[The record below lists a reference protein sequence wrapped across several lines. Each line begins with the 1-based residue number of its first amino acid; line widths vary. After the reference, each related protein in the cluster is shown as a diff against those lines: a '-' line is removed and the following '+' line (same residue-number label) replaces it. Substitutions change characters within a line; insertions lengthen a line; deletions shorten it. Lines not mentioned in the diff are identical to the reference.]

1 MTRSDHPSSYLNSYG
16 LLTYSSQ
23 FVELCRAQ
31 LMLLRNIGAEKGIVY
46 TTQMTIP
53 GQEPKLEPLVSYP
66 EEGDWQEEMFVS
78 KMLSSTATDSEM
90 ILDDMLAAQV
100 DLSQPSVVEQ
110 GQLSSRSP
118 QRRKWPPQK
127 ILQPLAHEGIIIGL
141 LWVVRIDRPW
151 QEPERHQIEQISRT
165 VSLAAI
171 IDQERQ
177 WAMQT
182 LQKQQQLQ
190 GRQQKLFDNLLHQLR
205 NPLTAIYTF
214 GKLLVKKIPTEDANQ
229 RIALNILRESEHLK
243 ELMEQLDNFTG
254 TRQLS
259 ASEQL
264 LLPEGA
270 ANQNSGSESLPLL
283 PPASLQLQPCS
294 VTEILEPILANAA
307 VIAQEKQLFFS
318 SQIPTDLSPVLASAS
333 ALREVLGNLVDNAL
347 KYTRQ
352 GMVQVTV
359 WADQQRLWIVISDS
373 GVGIPAADL
382 PRLFQRSYRGVQ
394 ASGDIPGTGLGLS
407 IVKDLLDQ
415 MNGKIQVVSPISHD
429 SQGKAI
435 GSEFTVSLSIAS
447 GTSEAIA
454 GIEPA
459 R

>member
-1 MTRSDHPSSYLNSYG
+1 MTRSDHPSSYPSSYG
-16 LLTYSSQ
+16 LLAYSSQ
-23 FVELCRAQ
+23 FIELCRAQ
-31 LMLLRNIGAEKGIVY
+31 LILLGNMGAEKGIVY
-46 TTQMTIP
+46 TTQTTVTS
-53 GQEPKLEPLVSYP
+53 QEPKLEPLVSYP
-66 EEGDWQEEMFVS
+66 DESAWQEEMFIS
-78 KMLSSTATDSEM
+78 KMLSSTAEDPEM
-90 ILDDMLAAQV
+90 MLSDMVAPQI
-100 DLSQPSVVEQ
+100 DLSSPVTELGKLPSQPAQ
-110 GQLSSRSP
+110 
-118 QRRKWPPQK
+118 KWPPQK
-127 ILQPLAHEGIIIGL
+127 LLQPLTHEGIIIGL

-177 WAMQT
+177 WAKQT
-182 LQKQQQLQ
+182 LQRQQQLQ

-214 GKLLVKKIPTEDANQ
+214 GKLLVKKIPAEDANR

-254 TRQLS
+254 TRQLE
-259 ASEQL
+259 ASENL
-264 LLPEGA
+264 LLP
-270 ANQNSGSESLPLL
+270 ANVEIQNTEIQNIGSESLPLL

-294 VTEILEPILANAA
+294 VTDILEPILANAA
-307 VIAQEKQLFFS
+307 VVAQEKQLFFS

-352 GMVQVTV
+352 GIVQVTV
-359 WADQQRLWIVISDS
+359 WADEQQLSIAISDS
-373 GVGIPAADL
+373 GVGIPAEDL

-415 MNGKIQVVSPISHD
+415 MNGKIQVVSPLSHD
-429 SQGKAI
+429 SKGKAI
-435 GSEFTVSLSIAS
+435 GSEFTISLPISS
-447 GTSEAIA
+447 A
-454 GIEPA
+454 GLH
-459 R
+459 

>member
-1 MTRSDHPSSYLNSYG
+1 MTRSDHPSSYPNSYG
-16 LLTYSSQ
+16 LLAYSSQ
-23 FVELCRAQ
+23 FIELCRAQ
-31 LMLLRNIGAEKGIVY
+31 LMLLGNMGAEKGIVY
-46 TTQMTIP
+46 TTQTTIT

-66 EEGDWQEEMFVS
+66 DETDWQEEIFIN
-78 KMLSSTATDSEM
+78 KMLSSTAEDPEM
-90 ILDDMLAAQV
+90 MLSDMVAPQL
-100 DLSQPSVVEQ
+100 DLSLGKLPSQPQQV
-110 GQLSSRSP
+110 
-118 QRRKWPPQK
+118 RKWPPQK
-127 ILQPLAHEGIIIGL
+127 LLQPLAHEGIIIGL

-177 WAMQT
+177 WAMQR

-214 GKLLVKKIPTEDANQ
+214 GKLLVKKIPAEDANQ

-254 TRQLS
+254 TRQLE
-259 ASEQL
+259 ASESL
-264 LLPEGA
+264 LLPENID
-270 ANQNSGSESLPLL
+270 NQNVGAESLPLL
-283 PPASLQLQPCS
+283 PPASLELQPCR

-307 VIAQEKQLFFS
+307 AVAQEKQLFFS

-347 KYTRQ
+347 KYTRN
-352 GMVQVTV
+352 GIVQVTV
-359 WADQQRLWIVISDS
+359 LADEQQLSIVISDS
-373 GVGIPAADL
+373 GVGIPAEDL
-382 PRLFQRSYRGVQ
+382 PHLFQRSYRGAQ

-407 IVKDLLDQ
+407 IVKDLIDQ
-415 MNGKIQVVSPISHD
+415 MNGNIQVVSPLSND

-435 GSEFTVSLSIAS
+435 GSEFTVSLPICVN
-447 GTSEAIA
+447 
-454 GIEPA
+454 EPSH
-459 R
+459 

>member
-1 MTRSDHPSSYLNSYG
+1 MTRSDHPSSYPNSYG
-16 LLTYSSQ
+16 LLAYSSQ

-31 LMLLRNIGAEKGIVY
+31 LMLLGNMGAEKGIVY
-46 TTQMTIP
+46 TTQTIMA

-66 EEGDWQEEMFVS
+66 DESAWQEEMFIS
-78 KMLSSTATDSEM
+78 KMLNSTAEDPEM
-90 ILDDMLAAQV
+90 MLSDMVAPQI
-100 DLSQPSVVEQ
+100 DLSLGKLPSQQKQV
-110 GQLSSRSP
+110 
-118 QRRKWPPQK
+118 RKWPPQK
-127 ILQPLAHEGIIIGL
+127 LLQPLAHEGIIIGL

-214 GKLLVKKIPTEDANQ
+214 GKLLVKKIPAEDANQ

-254 TRQLS
+254 TRQLE
-259 ASEQL
+259 ASENL
-264 LLPEGA
+264 LLPENTE
-270 ANQNSGSESLPLL
+270 NQNVGAESLPLL
-283 PPASLQLQPCS
+283 PPASLELQPCS

-307 VIAQEKQLFFS
+307 VVAQEKQLFFS
-318 SQIPTDLSPVLASAS
+318 SQIPTDLPAVLASAS

-347 KYTRQ
+347 KYTRH
-352 GMVQVTV
+352 GIVQVTV
-359 WADQQRLWIVISDS
+359 LADEQQLLIVINDS
-373 GVGIPAADL
+373 GVGIPAVDL

-407 IVKDLLDQ
+407 IVKDLLNQ
-415 MNGKIQVVSPISHD
+415 MGGTIKVVSPLSHD

-435 GSEFTVSLSIAS
+435 GSEFTVSLPLSKAS
-447 GTSEAIA
+447 D
-454 GIEPA
+454 
-459 R
+459 

>member
-1 MTRSDHPSSYLNSYG
+1 MTRSDHPSSYPNSYG
-16 LLTYSSQ
+16 LLAYSSQ
-23 FVELCRAQ
+23 FIELCRAQ
-31 LMLLRNIGAEKGIVY
+31 LMLLGNMGAEKGIVY
-46 TTQMTIP
+46 TTQTTIT

-66 EEGDWQEEMFVS
+66 DESAWQEEMFIS
-78 KMLSSTATDSEM
+78 KMLNSTAEDPEM
-90 ILDDMLAAQV
+90 MLSDMVAPQV
-100 DLSQPSVVEQ
+100 DLSLGKLPSQPQQV
-110 GQLSSRSP
+110 
-118 QRRKWPPQK
+118 RKWPPQK
-127 ILQPLAHEGIIIGL
+127 LLQPLAHEGIIIGL
-141 LWVVRIDRPW
+141 LWVVRVDRPW

-214 GKLLVKKIPTEDANQ
+214 GKLLVKKIPAEDANQ

-254 TRQLS
+254 TRQLA
-259 ASEQL
+259 ASENL
-264 LLPEGA
+264 LLSENTDP
-270 ANQNSGSESLPLL
+270 QNIGGESLPLL

-307 VIAQEKQLFFS
+307 VVAQEKQLFFS

-347 KYTRQ
+347 KYTRH
-352 GMVQVTV
+352 GIVQVTV
-359 WADQQRLWIVISDS
+359 VADEQQLSIVISDS

-382 PRLFQRSYRGVQ
+382 PRLFQRSYRGAQ

-415 MNGKIQVVSPISHD
+415 MDGKIRVVSPLSHD

-435 GSEFTVSLSIAS
+435 GSEFTVSLPISSA
-447 GTSEAIA
+447 
-454 GIEPA
+454 EPSH
-459 R
+459 

>member
-1 MTRSDHPSSYLNSYG
+1 MTRSDHPSSYPNSYG
-16 LLTYSSQ
+16 LLAYSSQ
-23 FVELCRAQ
+23 FVELCRVQ
-31 LMLLRNIGAEKGIVY
+31 LMLLGNMGAEKGIVY
-46 TTQMTIP
+46 TTQMTVT

-66 EEGDWQEEMFVS
+66 DESAWQEEMFIS
-78 KMLSSTATDSEM
+78 KMLSSSAEDPEM
-90 ILDDMLAAQV
+90 MLSDMVAPQV
-100 DLSQPSVVEQ
+100 DLSLGKLPSQPQQV
-110 GQLSSRSP
+110 
-118 QRRKWPPQK
+118 RKWPPQK
-127 ILQPLAHEGIIIGL
+127 LLQPLAHEGIIIGL

-214 GKLLVKKIPTEDANQ
+214 GKLLVKKIPAEDANQ

-254 TRQLS
+254 TRQLE
-259 ASEQL
+259 ASENL
-264 LLPEGA
+264 LLPENTE
-270 ANQNSGSESLPLL
+270 NQNVGAESLPLL
-283 PPASLQLQPCS
+283 PPASLELQPCS

-307 VIAQEKQLFFS
+307 VVAQEKQLFFS
-318 SQIPTDLSPVLASAS
+318 SQIPNDIPAVLASAS

-347 KYTRQ
+347 KYTLR
-352 GMVQVTV
+352 GIVQVTV
-359 WADQQRLWIVISDS
+359 LADEQQLSIVISDS

-407 IVKDLLDQ
+407 IVKDLLNQ
-415 MNGKIQVVSPISHD
+415 MDGKIKVVSPLSHD

-435 GSEFTVSLSIAS
+435 GSEFTISLPISKAS
-447 GTSEAIA
+447 D
-454 GIEPA
+454 
-459 R
+459 

>member
-1 MTRSDHPSSYLNSYG
+1 MTRSDHPSSYPNSYG
-16 LLTYSSQ
+16 LLAYSAQ
-23 FVELCRAQ
+23 FIELCRAQ
-31 LMLLRNIGAEKGIVY
+31 LILLDNMGAEKGVIY
-46 TTQMTIP
+46 TTQTTTT

-66 EEGDWQEEMFVS
+66 DESAWQEEMFIS
-78 KMLSSTATDSEM
+78 KMLNSTAEDPEM
-90 ILDDMLAAQV
+90 MLSDMVAPQL
-100 DLSQPSVVEQ
+100 DLSRPVAELGKLPSQQQQV
-110 GQLSSRSP
+110 
-118 QRRKWPPQK
+118 RKWPPQK
-127 ILQPLAHEGIIIGL
+127 LLQPLAHDGIIIGL

-182 LQKQQQLQ
+182 LQKQQQFQ

-214 GKLLVKKIPTEDANQ
+214 GKLLVKKIPAEDNNQ
-229 RIALNILRESEHLK
+229 RIARNILRESEHLK

-254 TRQLS
+254 TRQLAGS
-259 ASEQL
+259 DDL
-264 LLPEGA
+264 LLPESA
-270 ANQNSGSESLPLL
+270 ETQNIGGESLPLL
-283 PPASLQLQPCS
+283 PPASLQLQPCN

-307 VIAQEKQLFFS
+307 VVAQDKQLFFS
-318 SQIPTDLSPVLASAS
+318 SQIPTDISPVFASTS

-352 GMVQVTV
+352 GIVQVV
-359 WADQQRLWIVISDS
+359 VQADEQQLSIAIRDS
-373 GVGIPAADL
+373 GVGIPAEDL
-382 PRLFQRSYRGVQ
+382 PRLFQRSYRGAQ

-415 MNGKIQVVSPISHD
+415 MDGKIKVVSPLSHD

-435 GSEFTVSLSIAS
+435 GSEFTVSLPISHAS
-447 GTSEAIA
+447 D
-454 GIEPA
+454 
-459 R
+459 

>member
-1 MTRSDHPSSYLNSYG
+1 MTRSDHPSSYPNSYG
-16 LLTYSSQ
+16 LLAYSSQ
-23 FVELCRAQ
+23 FIELCRAQ
-31 LMLLRNIGAEKGIVY
+31 LMLLGNMGAEKGIVY
-46 TTQMTIP
+46 TTQTTIT

-66 EEGDWQEEMFVS
+66 DESTWQEEIFIS
-78 KMLSSTATDSEM
+78 KMLNSTAEDPEM
-90 ILDDMLAAQV
+90 MLSDMVAPQV
-100 DLSQPSVVEQ
+100 DISLGKLPSQQQQV
-110 GQLSSRSP
+110 
-118 QRRKWPPQK
+118 RKWPPQK
-127 ILQPLAHEGIIIGL
+127 LLQPLAHEGIIIGL

-214 GKLLVKKIPTEDANQ
+214 GKLLVKKIPAEDTNR

-254 TRQLS
+254 TRQLA
-259 ASEQL
+259 ASENL
-264 LLPEGA
+264 LLPE
-270 ANQNSGSESLPLL
+270 NTDPQNAETQNIGGESLPLL

-307 VIAQEKQLFFS
+307 VVAQEKQLFFS
-318 SQIPTDLSPVLASAS
+318 SQIPTDLPPVLASAS

-347 KYTRQ
+347 KYTLR
-352 GMVQVTV
+352 GIVQVTV
-359 WADQQRLWIVISDS
+359 LADEQQLSIVISDS
-373 GVGIPAADL
+373 GVGISAEDL
-382 PRLFQRSYRGVQ
+382 PRLFQRSYRGAQ

-407 IVKDLLDQ
+407 IVKDLLNQ
-415 MNGKIQVVSPISHD
+415 MGGTIQVVSPLSHD

-435 GSEFTVSLSIAS
+435 GSEFTVSLPIFKAS
-447 GTSEAIA
+447 D
-454 GIEPA
+454 
-459 R
+459 

>member
-1 MTRSDHPSSYLNSYG
+1 MTRSNHPSSYPNSYG
-16 LLTYSSQ
+16 LLAYSSQ
-23 FVELCRAQ
+23 FIELCRAQ
-31 LMLLRNIGAEKGIVY
+31 LMLLGNLGAEKGIVY
-46 TTQMTIP
+46 TTQATVT

-66 EEGDWQEEMFVS
+66 DESTWQEEMLSS
-78 KMLSSTATDSEM
+78 KVLSSTAEDPEM
-90 ILDDMLAAQV
+90 ILSDMVAPQV
-100 DLSQPSVVEQ
+100 DLSRPPAQP
-110 GQLSSRSP
+110 P
-118 QRRKWPPQK
+118 QVRKWPPQK
-127 ILQPLAHEGIIIGL
+127 LLQPLAHEGIIIGL

-182 LQKQQQLQ
+182 LQQQQQLQ
-190 GRQQKLFDNLLHQLR
+190 GRQQKIFDNLLHQLR

-214 GKLLVKKIPTEDANQ
+214 GKLLVKKIPAEDANQ

-254 TRQLS
+254 TRQLA
-259 ASEQL
+259 ASENL
-264 LLPEGA
+264 LLPENVESKNA
-270 ANQNSGSESLPLL
+270 GSESLPLL

-294 VTEILEPILANAA
+294 LSEILEPILANAA
-307 VIAQEKQLFFS
+307 VVAQEKQLFFS

-347 KYTRQ
+347 KYTQ
-352 GMVQVTV
+352 HGIVQVKV
-359 WADQQRLWIVISDS
+359 AADEQQLLIVISDS
-373 GVGIPAADL
+373 GVGIPAEDL

-407 IVKDLLDQ
+407 IVKDLLQQ
-415 MNGKIQVVSPISHD
+415 MNGQIRVVSPLSHD
-429 SQGKAI
+429 SKGKAI
-435 GSEFTVSLSIAS
+435 GSEFTVSLPIN
-447 GTSEAIA
+447 
-454 GIEPA
+454 
-459 R
+459 

>member
-1 MTRSDHPSSYLNSYG
+1 MTRSDHPSAYSTSYG
-16 LLTYSSQ
+16 HLAYSSQ
-23 FVELCRAQ
+23 FIELCRAQ
-31 LMLLRNIGAEKGIVY
+31 LMLLGNMGAEKGIVY
-46 TTQMTIP
+46 TTQITTT

-66 EEGDWQEEMFVS
+66 DESAWQEEMFIS
-78 KMLSSTATDSEM
+78 KMLNSTVEDPEM
-90 ILDDMLAAQV
+90 MLSDMVAPRL
-100 DLSQPSVVEQ
+100 DLSPPPSVPADL
-110 GQLSSRSP
+110 GQIPSKP
-118 QRRKWPPQK
+118 ARKWPPQK
-127 ILQPLAHEGIIIGL
+127 LLQPLAHEGMIIGL

-214 GKLLVKKIPTEDANQ
+214 GKLLVKKIPAEDAKQ

-254 TRQLS
+254 TRQLA
-259 ASEQL
+259 ASENL
-264 LLPEGA
+264 LLPIDA
-270 ANQNSGSESLPLL
+270 QIQNIGSESLPLL

-307 VIAQEKQLFFS
+307 AVAQEKQLFFS
-318 SQIPTDLSPVLASAS
+318 SQISTDLSPVLASAS

-347 KYTRQ
+347 KYTLQ

-359 WADQQRLWIVISDS
+359 LADEQQLSIVISDS

-382 PRLFQRSYRGVQ
+382 PRLFQRSYRGAQ

-415 MNGKIQVVSPISHD
+415 MDGKIQVVSPVSYD

-435 GSEFTVSLSIAS
+435 GSEFTVSLPISNVS
-447 GTSEAIA
+447 GTSD
-454 GIEPA
+454 
-459 R
+459 

>member
-1 MTRSDHPSSYLNSYG
+1 MTRSDHPSSYPNSYG
-16 LLTYSSQ
+16 ILAYSSQ
-23 FVELCRAQ
+23 FIELCRAQ
-31 LMLLRNIGAEKGIVY
+31 LMLLRNMGAEKGIVY
-46 TTQMTIP
+46 TTQTTIT

-66 EEGDWQEEMFVS
+66 DESAWQEEMFIS
-78 KMLSSTATDSEM
+78 KMLNSTAEDPEM
-90 ILDDMLAAQV
+90 MLSDMVAPQLDVSLGK
-100 DLSQPSVVEQ
+100 LPSQPQQV
-110 GQLSSRSP
+110 
-118 QRRKWPPQK
+118 RKWPPQK
-127 ILQPLAHEGIIIGL
+127 LLQPLAHEGIIIGL

-182 LQKQQQLQ
+182 LQQQQQLQ

-214 GKLLVKKIPTEDANQ
+214 GKLLVKKIPAEDANQ

-254 TRQLS
+254 TRQLE
-259 ASEQL
+259 ASENL
-264 LLPEGA
+264 FLPE
-270 ANQNSGSESLPLL
+270 NTEPQNIGGESLPLL
-283 PPASLQLQPCS
+283 PPASLELQFCS

-307 VIAQEKQLFFS
+307 AVAQEKQLFFS
-318 SQIPTDLSPVLASAS
+318 SQIPTDLPPVFASAS

-347 KYTRQ
+347 KYTLR
-352 GMVQVTV
+352 GIVQVTV
-359 WADQQRLWIVISDS
+359 LADEQQLSIVISDS
-373 GVGIPAADL
+373 GVGIPASDL

-415 MNGKIQVVSPISHD
+415 MNGKIKVVSPLSHD

-435 GSEFTVSLSIAS
+435 GSEFTVSLPISM
-447 GTSEAIA
+447 AID
-454 GIEPA
+454 
-459 R
+459 